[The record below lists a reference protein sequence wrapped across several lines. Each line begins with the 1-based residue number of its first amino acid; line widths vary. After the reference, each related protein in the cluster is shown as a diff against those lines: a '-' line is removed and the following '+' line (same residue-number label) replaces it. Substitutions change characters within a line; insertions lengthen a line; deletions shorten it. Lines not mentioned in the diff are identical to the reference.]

1 MEELEWRKFV
11 TNLEFA
17 IARGGRDLKDFYKT
31 IRHLLITER
40 ISAQPNQTKINNL
53 LAYAKRIKEQSDKCI
68 AVEVQ
73 KDGEDYFHPE
83 NIYETISDHFKQA
96 AKVASPSEPR
106 VKQPVTKYFS
116 DAVSAENIQILLQE
130 QKVIIL
136 LLGWSFQ
143 LSR

>member
-83 NIYETISDHFKQA
+83 NIYESISDQFKQA
-96 AKVASPSEPR
+96 SKVESQIGIETR
-106 VKQPVTKYFS
+106 VKQPVTKFFS

-130 QKVIIL
+130 QKVIML
-136 LLGWSFQ
+136 LLG
-143 LSR
+143 